1 MTETPLEQVDQTDL
15 LDNPN
20 IIGTSATTEGTR
32 NTQPEEKF
40 RAIFMR
46 YTEFNNQFPIH
57 IEHTRASKQ
66 PSGVNEWKFP
76 DVVVVEWGSEVR
88 REDSLR
94 LDKDMLEI
102 KRSLGEQPFK
112 IRSVELKVA
121 LSLSTFRQNFFQ
133 CVSNSKWA
141 HVAQLAIAGRVPDGI
156 LADEI
161 RRLGTSYDVSVISF
175 GLDSEVLDKFP
186 SSDKILRMSDEEF
199 EERIVSQIRTRVI
212 SSAKERETLDWE
224 HIRDLR
230 TQLNDFNELFAWVSY
245 CLENKIPYTYKDYSK
260 FKATYLS

>member
-1 MTETPLEQVDQTDL
+1 MASLREQLIDILSREGILPESPEQAINGTHLLEKVLPLLDDSVNPSSVRQYFYLFSGDPTSPIAKVDQGHGYYLRVTETSPDNEQD
-15 LDNPN
+15 
-20 IIGTSATTEGTR
+20 TEGEYRRSISGELVSESTR
-32 NTQPEEKF
+32 QSQPEEKF

-46 YTEFNNQFPIH
+46 YSEFNNQFPIH

-161 RRLGTSYDVSVISF
+161 RRLGTSYDVSVVSF
-175 GLDSEVLDKFP
+175 GKLISPINQHTFTP
-186 SSDKILRMSDEEF
+186 S
-199 EERIVSQIRTRVI
+199 
-212 SSAKERETLDWE
+212 
-224 HIRDLR
+224 
-230 TQLNDFNELFAWVSY
+230 
-245 CLENKIPYTYKDYSK
+245 
-260 FKATYLS
+260 